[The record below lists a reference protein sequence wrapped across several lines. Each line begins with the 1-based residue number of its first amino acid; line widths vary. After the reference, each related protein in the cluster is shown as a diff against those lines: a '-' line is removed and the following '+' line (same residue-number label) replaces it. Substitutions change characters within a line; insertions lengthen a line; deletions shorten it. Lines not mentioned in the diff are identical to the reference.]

1 MVARLE
7 DPDHNPTIE
16 TLERVAVALG
26 TRLEVGL
33 SPAHTPRRAA
43 AAAPV
48 RKRAA

>member
-1 MVARLE
+1 M
-7 DPDHNPTIE
+7 IE

-33 SPAHTPRRAA
+33 SPAHAPARRQ
-43 AAAPV
+43 PLSPG